1 MRFYENPLKLPQL
14 GWVKFRNIQ
23 DGFELRQAR
32 IVRGASEYLMMLSRQ
47 LLEIASS
54 LDQFCEISDSE
65 IAYIPHFLNQNI
77 KLLKL
82 KLKNKQK
89 GSNNRYKLNQKIA
102 RLYRRISNPR
112 KDWHFKLVPHLC
124 NQDQS
129 LFLKP
134 FENIDF
140 RSWGKR
146 IFSKDCLEDGF
157 E

>member
-14 GWVKFRNIQ
+14 VWVKFRNIQ

-32 IVRGASEYLMMLSRQ
+32 IVRGTSEYLMMLSRQ

-65 IAYIPHFLNQNI
+65 IAYIPYFLNQNI
-77 KLLKL
+77 KWLKL

-112 KDWHFKLVPHLC
+112 KD
-124 NQDQS
+124 
-129 LFLKP
+129 
-134 FENIDF
+134 
-140 RSWGKR
+140 
-146 IFSKDCLEDGF
+146 
-157 E
+157 